1 LESHANFDD
10 VAKVYGLNLSDEL
23 RGLSLDSAFKQLLNK
38 PPVIGDSVE
47 LGHFRMTI
55 QEMDESTILMVSLK
69 LLDTVLV
76 RITDKAK
83 RPQFSIGIRL
93 IATDIKDHKVSVFF
107 GHADDLV
114 DDIVHGN
121 NAL

>member
-1 LESHANFDD
+1 

-23 RGLSLDSAFKQLLNK
+23 RGLSLDSAFKQLLHK
-38 PPVIGDSVE
+38 PPVVGDSVE
-47 LGHFRMTI
+47 LGHVRPAI

-69 LLDTVLV
+69 LFDTALV

-83 RPQFSIGIRL
+83 RPQFSIGICL
-93 IATDIKDHKVSVFF
+93 FAIDIKDHKVSVFL

-114 DDIVHGN
+114 DDVVHGN